1 MTAADKPSASRSG
14 AHGPASFLAVA
25 ATLAGIGD
33 AFATLSADARSS
45 RSRSRTECQATPAGR
60 AAAGWSRNRAVE
72 LRGLAGRIT
81 ALEYVA
87 PEARSAQIA
96 LHGVLGAVDA
106 AAELSRPWLAC
117 DLASTPARLS
127 RSIP

>member
-1 MTAADKPSASRSG
+1 MTAADKPSTSRSD
-14 AHGPASFLAVA
+14 AHGPASFLAAA

-33 AFATLSADARSS
+33 AFATLSADARCG
-45 RSRSRTECQATPAGR
+45 RSRSRTDRQATPAGR
-60 AAAGWSRNRAVE
+60 ATAGWSGNRAVE
-72 LRGLAGRIT
+72 LCGLAGRIT

-96 LHGVLGAVDA
+96 LHDVLGAVD

-117 DLASTPARLS
+117 DLSSTPARLS